1 VQGYLANKADL
12 PSYPKYCVFGVC
24 FPWISGCAG
33 KRTCLPAGVWSGGRT
48 RRSRARRVAL
58 PKVRNPAVP
67 SAADLRQPCLWRRG
81 CHGGL
86 PFADKK
92 GKILS
97 YTGDMLAAS
106 YDPPELYGY
115 VEMDGGGRLMCK
127 LYRLHPPG
135 PQGGAP
141 VTLTFRKKYYDPQRD
156 IHGYFWKA
164 LPQKEVGI
172 NGNRDP
178 R

>member
-1 VQGYLANKADL
+1 MLPVDIGLRGEADLLTRWSLVWRKNKAIL
-12 PSYPKYCVFGVC
+12 GLVG
-24 FPWISGCAG
+24 
-33 KRTCLPAGVWSGGRT
+33 
-48 RRSRARRVAL
+48 SRCQ
-58 PKVRNPAVP
+58 KVRNPAVP

-115 VEMDGGGRLMCK
+115 VEMDGGGRLMCNFTDCTLQDLK
-127 LYRLHPPG
+127 V
-135 PQGGAP
+135 GAP

-164 LPQKEVGI
+164 LPRRRWHKWQPGSAIK
-172 NGNRDP
+172 
-178 R
+178 